1 MAHYNDEDDLFDD
14 LTPVQ
19 RRRLKSSIRI
29 NDTPADRISYQHTV
43 LCQTCLPYRNP
54 GESVRI
60 WERQQGAISLAV
72 EAGRVRD
79 PRTQKFVEVGLPY
92 GSRPRMIL
100 AHLNREA
107 LLRRSPRIEVESS
120 LTAFVKRVVPENSS
134 PRGVEIR
141 RFKDQL
147 TRFAAA
153 LVRMAVDLP
162 DIRAYQVNAHI
173 IDAFDLWLGKDER
186 QRVLWPAVVELSPRY
201 FDSLSKHAVPLD
213 ERAIGAL
220 ANSPMALDVYAWLAQ
235 RLCRIRPK
243 RQQFVSWAA
252 LQDQF
257 GIGYGR
263 VRDFRKHFRAILVAV
278 HSQYRGAKF
287 DLDDHGM
294 TLRYSLPPIHG
305 RHLDLIKGD

>member
-1 MAHYNDEDDLFDD
+1 MTRDNDDQNDLLDD

-19 RRRLKSSIRI
+19 RRRLKTSIRI
-29 NDTPADRISYQHTV
+29 NDTTADRIAYQHTV

-54 GESVRI
+54 GDSVRI

-92 GSRPRMIL
+92 GSRPRLIL

-107 LLRRSPRIEVESS
+107 LLRGSPRIEVESS
-120 LTAFVKRVVPENSS
+120 LTAFIKRVLNNDS
-134 PRGVEIR
+134 PNTREIG

-220 ANSPMALDVYAWLAQ
+220 ANSPLALDVYAWLAQ

-243 RQQFVSWAA
+243 REQFVTWTA

-257 GIGYGR
+257 GFGYSR
-263 VRDFRKHFRAILVAV
+263 IRAFREHFRAVLTAV
-278 HSQYRGAKF
+278 HAQYRAAKF
-287 DLDDHGM
+287 ELDDRGM
-294 TLRYSLPPIHG
+294 SLRYSLPPIHG
-305 RHLDLIKGD
+305 HHLDLIKDD